1 MTASPSIS
9 RFQTL
14 LKEADIV
21 SISAAIATI
30 AAVGAALSL
39 SSPLLSL
46 IMEQRGVSSTLN
58 GANTAISGLAC
69 IIMIPF
75 ITPLARWF
83 GVVNTL
89 VLMIVLSAL
98 FLVGFYVFESLPAWF
113 LLRFVFSCTL
123 VTVFVLSEFWI
134 NSCAPEASRGLILGI
149 YGTVLGLG
157 FAIGP
162 AILAFVGTA
171 GLMPFAI
178 GGIIILLS
186 VGPAWYARDRQPV
199 MEKSGKTPSVFPYLF
214 MVPTATM
221 SALVFGMA
229 EQSDLA
235 LFPVYATRYGYT
247 ETSVAL
253 LVVILALG
261 NLACQ
266 IPLGILSDK
275 VKDRRNVMLGC
286 ALIGA
291 IGALM
296 LLVVIENPWLLS
308 ACIFIWGGVIG
319 GMYTVG
325 LAHLGARLSGT
336 DLAQANAAFIMAY
349 AIGMMVG
356 PQYTGI
362 AMDVIGA
369 PGFGW
374 AIFSCFGLYII
385 VHVVRVS
392 FSR

>member
-1 MTASPSIS
+1 MTASPAIN

-14 LKEADIV
+14 LKEADIA
-21 SISAAIATI
+21 SIAAAIATV

-39 SSPLLSL
+39 SFPLLSL
-46 IMEQRGVSSTLN
+46 LMEQRGVSTSLN
-58 GANTAISGLAC
+58 GANTAVSGLAC

-75 ITPLARWF
+75 ITPLTRKL

-89 VLMIVLSAL
+89 VIMIVLSTI
-98 FLVGFYVFESLPAWF
+98 FLVGFYFFESMPAWF
-113 LLRFVFSCTL
+113 LLRFVYSCSV
-123 VTVFVLSEFWI
+123 VTIFVLSEFWI
-134 NSCAPEASRGLILGI
+134 NSAAPEASRGLILGI
-149 YGTVLGLG
+149 YGTVLGFG

-162 AILAFVGTA
+162 AILAMVGTA

-178 GGIIILLS
+178 GGAIILLS
-186 VGPAWYARDRQPV
+186 AGPALYARHRQPV
-199 MEKSGKTPSVFPYLF
+199 MEKTGKTPSVFPYLF
-214 MVPTATM
+214 IVPTATM

-235 LFPVYATRYGYT
+235 LFPVYATRYGYN

-253 LVVILALG
+253 FVMILALG

-275 VKDRRNVMLGC
+275 VRDRRNVMLGC
-286 ALIGA
+286 ALVGA
-291 IGALM
+291 LGALM
-296 LLVVIENPWLLS
+296 ILVLVNNPWMLA
-308 ACIFIWGGVIG
+308 ACIFVWGGVIG

-325 LAHLGARLSGT
+325 LAHLGTRLTGT

-356 PQYTGI
+356 PQFTGI
-362 AMDVIGA
+362 AMDVMGP

-374 AIFSCFGLYII
+374 AIFACFGLYIV

-392 FSR
+392 TSR